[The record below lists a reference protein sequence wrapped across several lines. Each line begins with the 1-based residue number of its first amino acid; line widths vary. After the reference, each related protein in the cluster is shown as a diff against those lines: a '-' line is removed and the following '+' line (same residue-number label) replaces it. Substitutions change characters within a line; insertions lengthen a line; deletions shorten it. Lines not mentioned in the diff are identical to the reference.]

1 MKDAARETDKLEFI
15 IKPSQWV
22 NIFWFIVTV
31 ASAFYI
37 HEWAVIPG
45 IIWLGKWLIINCWEF
60 QFHER
65 TIIER
70 KGVFSVSTRE
80 IHYYRIKSVRVEEP
94 FFYRFVGLSSI
105 DIITSDPMIPIMRLY
120 AIGNMDEI
128 RNYVKEMTTY
138 WRKAQG
144 VKEYDLR

>member
-1 MKDAARETDKLEFI
+1 MKIANNETDNLEFI

-22 NIFWFIVTV
+22 NVFWFIVTGV
-31 ASAFYI
+31 SVFYLR
-37 HEWAVIPG
+37 EWAVIPAV
-45 IIWLGKWLIINCWEF
+45 IWLGKWLVINCWEY
-60 QFHER
+60 QFHEK
-65 TIIER
+65 TITER

-105 DIITSDPMIPIMRLY
+105 DIITSDPLIPVLRLY
-120 AIGNMDEI
+120 AVGNMEEI
-128 RNYVKEMTTY
+128 RTYVKDMTAY
-138 WRKAQG
+138 WRKVQG

>member
-1 MKDAARETDKLEFI
+1 MKNEVRETDNLKFI
-15 IKPSQWV
+15 IKPSHWV

-37 HEWAVIPG
+37 YEWAVIPG
-45 IIWLGKWLIINCWEF
+45 IIWFGKWLVITCWEY

-65 TIIER
+65 TITER

-94 FFYRFVGLSSI
+94 FFYRFVGLCSI
-105 DIITSDPMIPIMRLY
+105 DIITSDPLIPVLRLY
-120 AIGNMDEI
+120 AIGNMERI
-128 RNYVKEMTTY
+128 RSYVKDMTTY
-138 WRKAQG
+138 WRNAME